1 MYKLKLRNTTIE
13 DIELIF
19 NWSNDFE
26 VRQNSFNTNQIL
38 WDEHVNWFNK
48 TISNKNI
55 LFYILTDDMNNNI
68 GQIRISVEENNNCI
82 ISFSIDK
89 TYRQKGF
96 GKIILHLAEQKL
108 KEVFKNFKLVAFV
121 KLNNIASQKAFIAN
135 GYTEANLNPN
145 SIEYNKII
153 N

>member
-1 MYKLKLRNTTIE
+1 
-13 DIELIF
+13 
-19 NWSNDFE
+19 
-26 VRQNSFNTNQIL
+26 
-38 WDEHVNWFNK
+38 
-48 TISNKNI
+48 
-55 LFYILTDDMNNNI
+55 MNNNI

-108 KEVFKNFKLVAFV
+108 KEVFKNFKLVAFL

-135 GYTEANLNPN
+135 GYTEENLNPN